1 VFSECSV
8 CYRIYGSTWSI
19 IMHFSTQKH
28 PARLRPCM
36 LTMVWARHTDAA
48 RTSLF
53 AVYGMYRFQAG
64 CARLLM
70 PAWPG
75 AAVSFRLHPARRR
88 LQQPPSS
95 VVITLA
101 ACDPTYTAVHC
112 RQCVFPVAGS
122 RLWNSLP
129 PDITSAPT
137 LTVSRNR
144 LKTYL
149 FVLTNCFLF
158 LVLYTVYSGL
168 AVLYLGHSKE
178 L

>member
-1 VFSECSV
+1 MYEQWKSSV
-8 CYRIYGSTWSI
+8 HEEYRDVCCDYGNATLAGL
-19 IMHFSTQKH
+19 
-28 PARLRPCM
+28 PASQLRRLQSV
-36 LTMVWARHTDAA
+36 LNAAA
-48 RTSLF
+48 RQLLV
-53 AVYGMYRFQAG
+53 AVFGTHRFQVG

-149 FVLTNCFLF
+149 FFRSFPN
-158 LVLYTVYSGL
+158 
-168 AVLYLGHSKE
+168 
-178 L
+178 